1 MKKYCHFTSLKRF
14 LELLQWHFARVLS
27 VNITEIHKS
36 RPVFTQ
42 HLKSTLCAARE
53 ILYWAIC
60 ALPPPVVPSRAHFGS
75 SELFPCNHSNVTQ
88 QWQWA
93 AKTKNGNIIKG
104 PNLVHGINSQ
114 KNPQTQHPSSKMSP
128 WGKKN
133 HKKWFLNELILFSA
147 AGSLS
152 LAPQWFCYQPSLMTQ
167 KNKFQ
172 FAILFPSDN
181 LL

>member
-1 MKKYCHFTSLKRF
+1 MESTVKKTPNS
-14 LELLQWHFARVLS
+14 AS
-27 VNITEIHKS
+27 
-36 RPVFTQ
+36 
-42 HLKSTLCAARE
+42 
-53 ILYWAIC
+53 
-60 ALPPPVVPSRAHFGS
+60 
-75 SELFPCNHSNVTQ
+75 FPQNE
-88 QWQWA
+88 
-93 AKTKNGNIIKG
+93 
-104 PNLVHGINSQ
+104 PLR
-114 KNPQTQHPSSKMSP
+114 
-128 WGKKN
+128 KKK